1 MIEFLSAGSYPHV
14 IMLLVRL
21 FILLKLFLFA
31 RLRSTDDTML
41 LQRRLAGAGAGGGA
55 DGGRLSGG
63 SVW

>member
-1 MIEFLSAGSYPHV
+1 MIEFLSAGSYPHA

-41 LQRRLAGAGAGGGA
+41 LTDDRGWLVQVRVVVQMGG
-55 DGGRLSGG
+55 D
-63 SVW
+63 